1 MPVDI
6 FATKGTEYLLTV
18 VYFALLIALVRYLAP
33 RPGRRTRASASRAG
47 DAAPALAGPADR
59 WFHPGHAWVAVEH
72 DETGLVTVGLD
83 DFTAQVVG
91 APDRL
96 ALPPVGAHVRQGGP
110 GWELSAGG
118 RTLGMVSPVEGEVVA
133 VNEAV
138 SRSPRLATEDPYG
151 AGWLLKLRA
160 PRRQLWQRNL
170 LGADLAALW
179 MRHSAERLRERL
191 AGEGREAMAADGG
204 TPAPGFGRALAPEE
218 WDGIAR
224 EFFLNG

>member
-33 RPGRRTRASASRAG
+33 RPGRRARTTASRAG

-59 WFHPGHAWVAVEH
+59 WFHPGHAWVAVDH
-72 DETGLVTVGLD
+72 PDADLVTVGLD

-96 ALPPVGAHVRQGGP
+96 ELPPVGAHVRQGGP
-110 GWELSAGG
+110 GWALSAGG
-118 RTLGMVSPVEGEVVA
+118 RTLAMVSPVEGEVVA

-138 SRSPRLATEDPYG
+138 TRSPRLATEDPYG
-151 AGWLLKLRA
+151 AGWLLKLHA
-160 PRRQLWQRNL
+160 PHRRLWQRNL

-179 MRHSAERLRERL
+179 MRHSAERLRQRL

-204 TPAPGFGRALAPEE
+204 APAPGFGRALAPEE
-218 WDGIAR
+218 WDSIAR